1 MNCSQVIA
9 KFVKAAGIHHIFGYP
24 GDPNV
29 EFMEA
34 VRKEGMQFVLG
45 RREGTA
51 GFMAEAYG
59 FITGKPGVCMSTLG
73 PGSSNLVAPVA
84 SAFVDRVPMI
94 AISGQIETA
103 RDGLF
108 THQVLNHN
116 ALFLSIS
123 KWAVQIQ
130 RNNVGSIMRRAL
142 RVATAERPGPVHI
155 TTPSDIVSAECS
167 DADIRLP
174 PTMPQQGGFEIF
186 GLPGTK
192 LDIAERIAASQRP
205 VVVTGLGA
213 IRANASRALTH
224 FAETFGCPVI
234 VTPMAKGIV
243 AEDHP
248 YYAGTIDMACN
259 GFIWDFMK
267 SCDLVIAAGFD
278 AVELIKPW
286 TVSAPVIHIDTTPN
300 TDQIYAADLEVVGC
314 IATALAAATDAYK
327 GHAKWS
333 ESQLVEHRK
342 KLFDLYYTGR
352 VPGRLNPSDVVDT
365 IRSAVPLD
373 TVVSCDVGSH
383 KHLIG
388 QGWTAYHP
396 RGVLTTNGLSSMG
409 YSLPAAIVS
418 AMLGPDAPPPVC
430 FIGDGSLAMVQSELR
445 LAASLKLGMTVVV
458 FCDNSLNRIEL
469 KQLSRQYQSWGTL
482 IDATDTVKLAES
494 MGCEGHEVS
503 TAKELDR
510 VLASASPKG
519 APVVIGAMIDP
530 QQYLSHI

>member
-1 MNCSQVIA
+1 MNCAKVIA
-9 KFVKAAGIHHIFGYP
+9 RFIKAAGIGHIFGYP

-34 VRKEGMQFVLG
+34 ARREDMQFVLG

-59 FITGKPGVCMSTLG
+59 FITGMPGICMSTLG

-116 ALFLSIS
+116 ALYSSIT

-130 RNNVGSIMRRAL
+130 RSNTGSIMRKAL
-142 RVATAERPGPVHI
+142 RTAAAERPGPVHI
-155 TTPSDIVSAECS
+155 TTPSDIIGAECS
-167 DADIRLP
+167 DAEILLP
-174 PTMPQQGGFEIF
+174 PTALQSGGFQVF
-186 GLPGTK
+186 GPRDGV
-192 LDIAERIAASQRP
+192 LDIATRVGAAKRP
-205 VVVTGLGA
+205 VVITGISA
-213 IRANASRALTH
+213 VRANAAAELAL

-234 VTPMAKGIV
+234 VTPMAKGII

-259 GFIWDFMK
+259 GFIWDFLK
-267 SCDLVIAAGFD
+267 SCDLIVAVGFD

-286 TVSAPVIHIDTTPN
+286 QLSSPVLHIDSTPN
-300 TDQIYAADLEVVGC
+300 TDQIYPAGFEVVGSVRS
-314 IATALAAATDAYK
+314 ALRSAAEDYRGEPRWSEAQLAA
-327 GHAKWS
+327 
-333 ESQLVEHRK
+333 HRK
-342 KLFDLYYTGR
+342 RLFELYYTGR
-352 VPGRLNPSDVVDT
+352 VTGCLNPTDVVDT
-365 IRSAVPLD
+365 VRSAVPRE

-388 QGWTAYHP
+388 QGWAAYNP
-396 RGVLTTNGLSSMG
+396 RGVLTTNGLSAMG

-418 AMLGPDAPPPVC
+418 SMLTPQAPPPVC
-430 FIGDGSLAMVQSELR
+430 FIGDGSLAMVQSELA
-445 LAASLKLGMTVVV
+445 LASSLKLAMTVIV

-469 KQLSRQYQSWGTL
+469 KQLARQYPGWGTL
-482 IDATDTVKLAES
+482 IDPIDVARLANRWAAKAT
-494 MGCEGHEVS
+494 
-503 TAKELDR
+503 R
-510 VLASASPKG
+510 
-519 APVVIGAMIDP
+519 
-530 QQYLSHI
+530 